1 MPIDDDPDYTVG
13 EKLRIAGII
22 ALGAKRSLALGAD
35 QPDID
40 RKLERIRKQALKR
53 SKKK

>member
-1 MPIDDDPDYTVG
+1 MAEEEPEYTLG
-13 EKLRIAGII
+13 EKLHIAAVI

-40 RKLERIRKQALKR
+40 RKLDRIKKQALKR